1 MKVNSKLLINS
12 LRTNPSHRPSAAPQD
27 LQQHKDENFGNF
39 PTLINLNFDSVVEEP
54 RVENLSSFL

>member
-1 MKVNSKLLINS
+1 MKVNSKLLTNS

-27 LQQHKDENFGNF
+27 LQDENFGNF
-39 PTLINLNFDSVVEEP
+39 PTLINLDFDSVFEEP

>member
-27 LQQHKDENFGNF
+27 LQDENFGNF
-39 PTLINLNFDSVVEEP
+39 PTLINLNFDSVFEEP

>member
-27 LQQHKDENFGNF
+27 LQDENFGNF
-39 PTLINLNFDSVVEEP
+39 PTLINSNFDSVFEEP